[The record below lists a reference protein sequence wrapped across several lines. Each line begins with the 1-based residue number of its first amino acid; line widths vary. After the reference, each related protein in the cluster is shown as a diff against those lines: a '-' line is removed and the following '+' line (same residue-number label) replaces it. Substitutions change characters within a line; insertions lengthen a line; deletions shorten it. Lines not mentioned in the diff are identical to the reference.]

1 MCPRPALRTR
11 LAKTRWVHH
20 EPVAMNQWLPFEWVL
35 ATRFL
40 REGLLQTLFIVSG
53 VALGVSVIVFM
64 SALLTGL
71 QSSIFKTLLDYQA
84 QIVISPPDEAPRILR
99 RGDGTELATL
109 VQPRAQRPRS
119 IDQWQKVR
127 DVTLAI
133 TGVLVVTPVVD
144 GAAFILRGDGNTGI
158 SMRGI
163 EPESYLRLIALKE
176 KMIAGSASVGS
187 TDIVIGKKLA
197 KDLGVSTGDKL
208 TLQAASGTS
217 VVLFVSGIFDFGNQ
231 GQNTGSVYVALRTA
245 QSLLGLPGS
254 VTSLQL
260 KVAAPFDAEAL
271 ARQIEAQPGIKVESW
286 IETNAEF
293 FKALSGQTM
302 SFFVIRLFV
311 GLTAALGIAS
321 VLVVSVVQKSKE
333 IGILRATGTTRGQIL
348 GVFLLQGAILGLL
361 GSLFGSIMGWL
372 FLIAWRGFA
381 VNDEGVPFFVLAAG
395 PSLYL
400 AVAAGA
406 TVVGTLSALFPAQR
420 AARLDPAVAI
430 RG

>member
-1 MCPRPALRTR
+1 
-11 LAKTRWVHH
+11 
-20 EPVAMNQWLPFEWVL
+20 MNSLLPFEWVL

-71 QSSIFKTLLDYQA
+71 QGSIFKTLLDFQA
-84 QIVISPPDEAPRILR
+84 QIVISPPDQAPRALR
-99 RGDGTELATL
+99 RSGDAEFATL
-109 VQPRAQRPRS
+109 IQPSAQRPRS
-119 IDQWQKVR
+119 LDQWQKVR
-127 DVTLAI
+127 DTTLAI
-133 TGVLVVTPVVD
+133 PGVLVVAPVIEDSAFIVR
-144 GAAFILRGDGNTGI
+144 GAANTGVGL
-158 SMRGI
+158 RGI

-176 KMIAGSASVGS
+176 KIIEGSADLSS
-187 TDIVIGKKLA
+187 TDVLIGRQTA
-197 KDLGVSTGDKL
+197 EDLGVKLGDKL
-208 TLQAASGTS
+208 TLRSATGTS
-217 VVLFVSGIFDFGNQ
+217 IVLFVSGIFDFGNR
-231 GQNTGSVYVALRTA
+231 GQNTSVYVALRTA
-245 QSLLGLPGS
+245 QSLIGLPGGIS
-254 VTSLQL
+254 NLQL
-260 KVAAPFDAEAL
+260 KVAVPFEAEAV
-271 ARQIEAQPGIKVESW
+271 AQQIKAQPGIKVESW

-361 GSLFGSIMGWL
+361 GSLFGSVMGWL

-381 VNDEGVPFFVLAAG
+381 VNDQGVPFFTLEAG

-400 AVAAGA
+400 VVALGA
-406 TVVGTLSALFPAQR
+406 TLVGTMSALFPAQR

>member
-1 MCPRPALRTR
+1 VDEDLVNR
-11 LAKTRWVHH
+11 
-20 EPVAMNQWLPFEWVL
+20 
-35 ATRFL
+35 
-40 REGLLQTLFIVSG
+40 G
-53 VALGVSVIVFM
+53 VALLTTADEIPRERM
-64 SALLTGL
+64 ALASALRRLDPRGLAARLTAVGRAL
-71 QSSIFKTLLDYQA
+71 GQA
-84 QIVISPPDEAPRILR
+84 ADTSAYWA
-99 RGDGTELATL
+99 LAECCRDQL
-109 VQPRAQRPRS
+109 VDTATADR
-119 IDQWQKVR
+119 
-127 DVTLAI
+127 L
-133 TGVLVVTPVVD
+133 VLVLADLLTAAKGPHVVAILEQQLP
-144 GAAFILRGDGNTGI
+144 GLLPASAAVRSGLVHPLAEVAARYIDDRTRDLVGT
-158 SMRGI
+158 
-163 EPESYLRLIALKE
+163 AL
-176 KMIAGSASVGS
+176 V
-187 TDIVIGKKLA
+187 
-197 KDLGVSTGDKL
+197 DLGVRELNRRT
-208 TLQAASGTS
+208 
-217 VVLFVSGIFDFGNQ
+217 VLVP
-231 GQNTGSVYVALRTA
+231 LRTA
-245 QSLLGLPGS
+245 QSLLGLPGR

-260 KVAAPFDAEAL
+260 KVAAPFDAEVL

-348 GVFLLQGAILGLL
+348 GVFLLQGAILGFL

-372 FLIAWRGFA
+372 FLVAWRGFA
-381 VNDEGVPFFVLAAG
+381 VNDEGVPFFVLEAG

>member
-1 MCPRPALRTR
+1 MN
-11 LAKTRWVHH
+11 
-20 EPVAMNQWLPFEWVL
+20 PVLPFEWVL

-40 REGLLQTLFIVSG
+40 REGLLQTLFIISG

-84 QIVISPPDEAPRILR
+84 QIVISPPDEAPRALR
-99 RGDGTELATL
+99 RGEGTEFATL
-109 VQPRAQRPRS
+109 VQPKAQRPRS

-133 TGVLVVTPVVD
+133 PGVLVVAPVVD
-144 GAAFILRGDGNTGI
+144 GAAFILRGDANTGVA
-158 SMRGI
+158 MRGI

-176 KMIAGSASVGS
+176 KIIAGKADVGS
-187 TDIVIGKKLA
+187 ADIVIGSKLA
-197 KDLGVSTGDKL
+197 MDLGVSTGDKL
-208 TLQAASGTS
+208 TLQAASGVST
-217 VVLFVSGIFDFGNQ
+217 VLFVSGIFDFGNQ

-260 KVAAPFDAEAL
+260 KTAAPFDAESL
-271 ARQIEAQPGIKVESW
+271 AQQIEAQPGIKIESW
-286 IETNAEF
+286 IKTNAEF

-381 VNDEGVPFFVLAAG
+381 INDAGVPFFVLEAG

-400 AVAAGA
+400 VVALGA
-406 TVVGTLSALFPAQR
+406 TLVGTLSALFPAQR

>member
-1 MCPRPALRTR
+1 
-11 LAKTRWVHH
+11 
-20 EPVAMNQWLPFEWVL
+20 MNPLLPFEWVL

-40 REGLLQTLFIVSG
+40 REGLLQTLFIVAG

-71 QSSIFKTLLDYQA
+71 QASIFSTLLDYQA
-84 QIVISPPDEAPRILR
+84 QIVIKAPEEAPRSLR
-99 RGDGTELATL
+99 QEPGVEFATR
-109 VQPRAQRPRS
+109 VQPRAQRQRS
-119 IDQWQKVR
+119 LDQWQKVR
-127 DVTLAI
+127 DTTLAI
-133 TGVLVVTPVVD
+133 PGVLVVTPIIQ
-144 GAAFILRGDGNTGI
+144 GAAFIVRGDANTGVGV
-158 SMRGI
+158 SGI
-163 EPESYLRLIALKE
+163 EPESYLRLIALRE
-176 KMIAGSASVGS
+176 KIIAGSADVTS
-187 TDIVIGKKLA
+187 TDVLIGSDLA
-197 KDLGVSTGDKL
+197 KDLGLSIGDKL
-208 TLQAASGTS
+208 TLKAAVGPS

-245 QSLLGLPGS
+245 QSLLGFPGG
-254 VTSLQL
+254 VTRLWV
-260 KVAAPFDAEAL
+260 KVAAPIEAETT
-271 ARQIEAQPGIKVESW
+271 ARQIAAQPDIEVESW

-302 SFFVIRLFV
+302 SFFIIRLFV

-361 GSLFGSIMGWL
+361 GSALGSVLGWA
-372 FLIAWRGFA
+372 FLVAWRGFA
-381 VNDEGVPFFVLAAG
+381 VNDEGVPFFTLEAG
-395 PSLYL
+395 PLLYL
-400 AVAAGA
+400 YVALGA